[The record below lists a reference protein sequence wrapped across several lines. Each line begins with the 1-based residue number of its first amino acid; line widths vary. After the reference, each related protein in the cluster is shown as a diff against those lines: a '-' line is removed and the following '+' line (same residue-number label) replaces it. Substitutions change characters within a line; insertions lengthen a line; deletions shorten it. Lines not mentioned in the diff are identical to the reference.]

1 MSRLAPLVPH
11 HHGTVKSRDRT
22 AIFWQ
27 SWLPGSYPKAAL
39 LFVHGLAEHS
49 GRYRLPI
56 EYLTPLGYACYGL
69 DLRGHGQSEGLRV
82 HVHSFDDYLADIAA
96 VLREIRE
103 RHPGLPI
110 ALVGHSMGGLVA
122 IRFALAEPHQINAV
136 VISSPALAVHPNGA
150 PPRHLVRIARL
161 LSLLWPTCLFPSRLD
176 SSGISKDPDVVKAY
190 DEDPQVSRKVSARW
204 YTSCLAAQREA
215 FGRAGLLRL
224 PMLLMQSGADRL
236 VDPQATQRFAD
247 LAPPELVSF
256 YTWPGL
262 FHEMFNEP
270 ERLRVFQLVESWLDN
285 WLAPT

>member
-11 HHGTVKSRDRT
+11 HHGKVKSRDNT
-22 AIFWQ
+22 SIFWQ
-27 SWLPGSYPKAAL
+27 SWLPGSFPRAAL

-49 GRYRLPI
+49 SRYRLPI
-56 EYLTPLGYACYGL
+56 EFLTPLGYACYAL

-82 HVHSFDDYLADIAA
+82 HVQSFNDYLDDVAA

-110 ALVGHSMGGLVA
+110 ALLGHSMGGLVA
-122 IRFALAEPHQINAV
+122 IRFVLEQPTQVSAV
-136 VISSPALAVHPNGA
+136 VVSSPSLAAHA
-150 PPRHLVRIARL
+150 SSQPPQHLVRIAKI

-176 SSGISKDPDVVKAY
+176 TAAISKDEEVVKAY
-190 DEDPQVSRKVSARW
+190 TEDPQVSRKVSARW
-204 YTSCLAAQREA
+204 FTSWLVAQREA
-215 FGRAGLLRL
+215 FARAGLLRV

-262 FHEMFNEP
+262 YHEMFNEP
-270 ERLRVFQLVESWLDN
+270 ERQRVFQLVESWLGN
-285 WLAPT
+285 WLAPS